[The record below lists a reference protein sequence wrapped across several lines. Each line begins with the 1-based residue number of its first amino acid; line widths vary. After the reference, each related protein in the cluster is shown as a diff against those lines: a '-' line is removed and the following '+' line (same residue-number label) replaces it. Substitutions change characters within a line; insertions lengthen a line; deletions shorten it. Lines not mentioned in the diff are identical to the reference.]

1 MTTTNEHTSGRNSGW
16 HKLSQWL
23 KAFDES
29 FDYDPVDPS
38 VDRLIEKISQLE
50 DTVRDLGTQLAVGK

>member
-29 FDYDPVDPS
+29 FDYDPVETG
-38 VDRLIEKISQLE
+38 VDRLNRQIAQIENTL
-50 DTVRDLGTQLAVGK
+50 RDLETRLADGN